1 MVTEPT
7 NTPQKPSF
15 AERMIAAGEK
25 MEGAG
30 KATSHAGGSITVF
43 VIALFVV
50 LVLGLLLYAVA
61 C

>member
-1 MVTEPT
+1 MSEPT
-7 NTPQKPSF
+7 NTPEKPSF

-30 KATSHAGGSITVF
+30 KATSKAGWSITGF
-43 VIALFVV
+43 VIALIV
-50 LVLGLLLYAVA
+50 LLIIVGAIWAVA